1 MQAMKLPAPPTLPPP
16 MPTALPTPPDILTI
30 LAIGV
35 CTFFAYNISQA
46 ANKKQVNEKQDELPE
61 RRHMF

>member
-1 MQAMKLPAPPTLPPP
+1 MKLPAPPTLPPA

-61 RRHMF
+61 RRHML